1 MHRLR
6 NLLGDGI
13 LDTKPYRIIADVTGD
28 VTEVQAAV
36 RAGELVQAMD
46 LYSGPLLERSDAPA
60 LRAER
65 DELDATLRGAVLE
78 SGDAELLWQFAQTS
92 TGSEDLEV
100 FEALEAD
107 LPAADHRH
115 SAVVARLRRL
125 SQ

>member
-1 MHRLR
+1 
-6 NLLGDGI
+6 
-13 LDTKPYRIIADVTGD
+13 
-28 VTEVQAAV
+28 
-36 RAGELVQAMD
+36 
-46 LYSGPLLERSDAPA
+46 LLERSDAPA

-78 SGDAELLWQFAQTS
+78 SGDAELLWRFAQTS

-107 LPAADHRH
+107 LPAADHRR